1 MVILSNVVDDFI
13 NKLKQDAH
21 FENIK
26 IIKAY
31 PYVAKPTRLSKIVL
45 CLSLAE
51 ISADNCSVGDN
62 CIYGDYKI
70 DIDIFVPYK
79 IGADVISD
87 VFSNIVNACNDNLPI
102 GISTNNIKN
111 DRDTLC
117 YTAKCSLV
125 FNDALN
131 IGGVNDECRNK
142 WGVNTD
148 C

>member
-21 FENIK
+21 FKNVK

-51 ISADNCSVGDN
+51 ISADSCAIGDS

-70 DIDIFVPYK
+70 DVDIFVPYK
-79 IGADVISD
+79 MGADSIGE
-87 VFSNIVNACNDNLPI
+87 VFSNIINACNDNLPI
-102 GISTNNIKN
+102 SISTNNISN
-111 DRDTLC
+111 DRQTLC

-125 FNDALN
+125 FNDALD
-131 IGGVNDECRNK
+131 IGGV
-142 WGVNTD
+142 D
-148 C
+148 CE